1 MVVPETKAEGNG
13 LPKAASAAWV
23 GDRTW
28 RIIAVRLSER
38 SNGVEAEE
46 AEAPIGDPR

>member
-1 MVVPETKAEGNG
+1 MAVPRTKDEDNV
-13 LPKAASAAWV
+13 PRQAAPAVWV
-23 GDRTW
+23 GDRSL
-28 RIIAVRLSER
+28 RRMAVRLPER